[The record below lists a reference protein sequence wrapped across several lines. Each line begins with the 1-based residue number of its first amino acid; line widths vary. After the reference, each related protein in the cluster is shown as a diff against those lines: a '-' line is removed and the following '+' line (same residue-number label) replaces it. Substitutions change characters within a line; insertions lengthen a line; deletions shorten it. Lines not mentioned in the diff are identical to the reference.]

1 MLCSPELNSEKRSA
15 KTLQLQNVLAHAAES
30 GNSWRSATGSAFR
43 ALGRRRWIHTNT
55 RLGKFAEEFLELRTR
70 HLRVVGQAEHVDGR
84 VQQVSQRLAGFE
96 NKRAAKLRK
105 QPVCVAQAIDAH
117 SRRTVGSANPSLEH
131 QMAFGAAARF
141 AGARFLAGFEPFF
154 SSSSSF
160 AKRRC
165 SGLSPL
171 KLSSSVSAFSKA
183 SGELPLP

>member
-1 MLCSPELNSEKRSA
+1 MLCSSELNSENRAA

-30 GNSWRSATGSAFR
+30 GNSRRSATGAPIHS
-43 ALGRRRWIHTNT
+43 GGCRRWIETNPH
-55 RLGKFAEEFLELRTR
+55 LGKRTQAFLELRAG
-70 HLRVVGQAEHVDGR
+70 HLRVVGHAERVDGR
-84 VQQVSQRLAGFE
+84 VQQISQRLAGFE

-105 QPVCVAQAIDAH
+105 QSVCFVQAVDAD
-117 SRRTVGSANPSLEH
+117 SRRTIGPANPNLEH

-160 AKRRC
+160 ARRRC

-171 KLSSSVSAFSKA
+171 KLSRSVSAFSKA